1 MTCGTVRRVQPKN
14 SARDGARG
22 AQTVDFVAPPE
33 FRRLRERVAPAGRI
47 HVERNLRFEVVRY
60 VLGAVANPSAAR
72 ETLRS
77 RARASRVLG
86 ATDLREREPRCGSG
100 RRRWSGCT
108 RRRWARRA
116 CPRRLRSGH
125 VLRYRRT
132 RAGFRPAAPKRFV
145 TALFAAFRGPITDAG
160 FRRAV
165 DIIELR
171 REALRGRRRPQGVPT
186 LAEAPRP
193 KPADRRRGPLRP
205 HPGLGRGLCD
215 RSVHRRS
222 RPQPRTAGAPQ
233 RAP

>member
-1 MTCGTVRRVQPKN
+1 
-14 SARDGARG
+14 
-22 AQTVDFVAPPE
+22 
-33 FRRLRERVAPAGRI
+33 
-47 HVERNLRFEVVRY
+47 
-60 VLGAVANPSAAR
+60 VANPSAAR
-72 ETLRS
+72 GTLRS

-145 TALFAAFRGPITDAG
+145 TALFAAFRADRSPTLCSAG
-160 FRRAV
+160 RSTS
-165 DIIELR
+165 IELL

-193 KPADRRRGPLRP
+193 KPADGRRGPLRP

-222 RPQPRTAGAPQ
+222 RPQPRAAGAPQ